1 LQYKKFTL
9 TETRRCATYPIV
21 AAPPPFKLPQNLH
34 ICSTLVAQSV
44 VKVCAIVLLGAL
56 SMQRHFLNHW
66 LPIASAVCLLTAC
79 GGGSSGQGSS
89 DDDSASATTSTECTN
104 PVTELSGAYLFFGSN
119 VTVSLSADGCTVSFE
134 AAGRP
139 DHTSPY
145 WNPDNRSGLYE
156 APGDE
161 TDVAQMSPGYI
172 EDYSNRYYLTTSVLP
187 TKASSSTATS
197 LGATGIAVSGA
208 PIFNDQEGPNI
219 ALQLGVIQG
228 FDRNGAHTGPE
239 VYHYHLE
246 PKAISDDDDA
256 LIGVMA
262 DGFFLY
268 GRKCYGVGDYP
279 YDLDASG
286 GHTTFTQHTFGDN
299 QYHYH
304 IMNELYL
311 NAYYLAFPGDYQG
324 THYGITN

>member
-1 LQYKKFTL
+1 MQSLCFS
-9 TETRRCATYPIV
+9 RRLSAC
-21 AAPPPFKLPQNLH
+21 
-34 ICSTLVAQSV
+34 
-44 VKVCAIVLLGAL
+44 CAIALL
-56 SMQRHFLNHW
+56 S
-66 LPIASAVCLLTAC
+66 AC
-79 GGGSSGQGSS
+79 GGSS
-89 DDDSASATTSTECTN
+89 DSDNLTPIVEDTDASTSACTHA
-104 PVTELSGAYLFFGSN
+104 VTELSGAYLFFGSN
-119 VTVSLSADGCTVSFE
+119 VTVTLSDDGCEVTFE
-134 AAGRP
+134 AAGKP

-156 APGDE
+156 APGAE
-161 TDVAQMSPGYI
+161 TDIAHMSPGYI
-172 EDYSNRYYLTTSVLP
+172 EDYSNRYYLTTPVAP
-187 TKASSSTATS
+187 EKAGSSTATR
-197 LGATGIAVSGA
+197 LGAVGIATSGA
-208 PIFNDQEGPNI
+208 PIFNDQEGPNV

-256 LIGVMA
+256 LVGVMA

-279 YDLDASG
+279 TDLDESG

-304 IMNELYL
+304 IQNTLYL

-324 THYGITN
+324 TYYGISN

>member
-1 LQYKKFTL
+1 MQYPLLPRWLITAGAVLTL
-9 TETRRCATYPIV
+9 A
-21 AAPPPFKLPQNLH
+21 
-34 ICSTLVAQSV
+34 
-44 VKVCAIVLLGAL
+44 
-56 SMQRHFLNHW
+56 
-66 LPIASAVCLLTAC
+66 AC
-79 GGGSSGQGSS
+79 GGGSSTSESLTPITEDTGSQTDACANAVS
-89 DDDSASATTSTECTN
+89 
-104 PVTELSGAYLFFGSN
+104 ELTGAYLFFGSN
-119 VTVSLSADGCTVSFE
+119 VTVTLSENGCEVTFE
-134 AAGRP
+134 AAGKP

-161 TDVAQMSPGYI
+161 TLVAQMSPGYI
-172 EDYSNRYYLTTSVLP
+172 EDYSDRYFLTTP
-187 TKASSSTATS
+187 AIPEKASASTATR
-197 LGATGIAVSGA
+197 LGAVGIAVSGA
-208 PIFNDQEGPNI
+208 PIFNDQEGPNV

-228 FDRNGAHTGPE
+228 FDRNGAHTGPQ

-256 LIGVMA
+256 LVGVMA

-279 YDLDASG
+279 SDLDESG
-286 GHTTFTQHTFGDN
+286 GHTTFTQHTFGDD

-304 IMNELYL
+304 IQNELYL

-324 THYGITN
+324 TYYGISN